1 MKEVDDMESATDAVH
16 AAALEVGLV
25 RPGDRYAWYA
35 SMARLAPSKHNTQPW
50 SFCVS
55 ADALDV
61 WADPARRLPAT
72 DLLGRE
78 MVLACGAAAQ
88 IAVISAAAIGVRL
101 TVHPWPDGPRG
112 PVARLIETERVAAP
126 VDSAARLTAV
136 RTRRTDRGPL
146 DAGALPTSLP
156 FVLQDVA
163 AAHGCTFRLVTSEGD
178 RSNLARLVELA
189 DRQLARTPEVDQEKR
204 EWLRAPGD
212 PSLDGIPATS
222 TRGMSASYS
231 APFVQRDFSLPQVE
245 AAHERPGVDDPLV
258 GVLCTPL
265 DASVNWLQGGR
276 ALMDVLI
283 ETAVVGGSASYL
295 NQPLELSRLRDV
307 LMNDLD
313 LPGAPQ
319 VVLRIGRGG
328 AVEATPRRAVP
339 DVVNRVP

>member
-1 MKEVDDMESATDAVH
+1 MAAVH
-16 AAALEVGLV
+16 AAGLEVGMV

-50 SFCVS
+50 SFRVCE
-55 ADALDV
+55 DALDI
-61 WADPARRLPAT
+61 WADPTRRLPAT

-78 MVLACGAAAQ
+78 LVIACGAATQ
-88 IAVISAAAIGVRL
+88 IAVVSAAALGIRL
-101 TVHPWPDGPRG
+101 TVHPWPDGSTG
-112 PVARLIETERVAAP
+112 PVARLIETDRMPVP
-126 VDSAARLTAV
+126 VDAAARLTAV

-163 AAHGCTFRLVTSEGD
+163 AGHGCTLRLVTSEGD
-178 RSNLARLVELA
+178 RSSLARVVELA
-189 DRQLARTPEVDQEKR
+189 DRQLARMPEAEREKR
-204 EWLRAPGD
+204 DWLRAPGD
-212 PSLDGIPATS
+212 PSPDGVPATS
-222 TRGMSASYS
+222 TRGAAASYS
-231 APFVQRDFSLPQVE
+231 AAFVQRDFSLPTTE
-245 AAHERPGVDDPLV
+245 PAHGRAGVDAPLV

-265 DASVNWLQGGR
+265 DAPVNWLQGGR

-295 NQPLELSRLRDV
+295 NQPLELAGMRDV
-307 LMNDLD
+307 LTNDLD
-313 LPGAPQ
+313 LPGHPQ

-328 AVEATPRRAVP
+328 SVEAPPRRTVM